1 MADVAPVRVPSCSD
15 AEVGGLRSVLAGH
28 LDCEQL
34 TARRRFLTSLLAL
47 LSAPVW
53 LMAVWPHLLEG
64 PDRRFLLYLFGFLLA
79 LCAWAVV
86 EEWRATSRLHRSL
99 TEVAEATDGT
109 VEETV
114 LGACLPAAPAE
125 AGSSLVRG
133 ARLP

>member
-15 AEVGGLRSVLAGH
+15 AEIGGLRSVLAGH
-28 LDCEQL
+28 LECEQL
-34 TARRRFLTSLLAL
+34 TGRRRFLTSLLAL

-86 EEWRATSRLHRSL
+86 EEWRATSRLRRSL
-99 TEVAEATDGT
+99 TDVT
-109 VEETV
+109 EEPV
-114 LGACLPAAPAE
+114 HGACVPAVPASS
-125 AGSSLVRG
+125 GSSRAPG
-133 ARLP
+133 ERLP